1 MVLQALV
8 APVPSFLITFANGLA
23 FGVFWGWM
31 LSLFGHV
38 LAAAVCFGISR
49 ALGRVPVEVLVGKTG
64 LESADRWFARWG
76 VYAVFVGRLLPG
88 VAFDA
93 ISYAAG
99 LTRMRFRSFIAAT
112 ALGIFP
118 QTFLYSYLGRQAPE
132 YVGLFLVL
140 RASSSPASWP
150 SPSSGT
156 GGNGAGR
163 NAARA
168 DEVGHVEAREMG
180 RISVMIQIFDQPLE
194 HVARR
199 TGSLIAITGS
209 MFSGKTEELIRR
221 VRRALYARRSVQ
233 VFKQAIDTRSGR
245 TEIRSHNGVPHEA
258 IAVSTSE
265 ELLEGSTRPR
275 TSWPSRRRSSSTT
288 A

>member
-1 MVLQALV
+1 MSGPRQPPFSGKSVAPGRPHDTLAAALVARCCRAAFGLLYLLSDGFRSETNRALGILGRGDIAGLRDYIVSFGLWAPVASCFLMVLQALV

-76 VYAVFVGRLLPG
+76 VYAVFAGRLLPG

-132 YVGLFLVL
+132 YVDPVPRDFGLRPRRRRGRRRHQVQE
-140 RASSSPASWP
+140 
-150 SPSSGT
+150 GT
-156 GGNGAGR
+156 
-163 NAARA
+163 ARA
-168 DEVGHVEAREMG
+168 ETRPALTKWAM
-180 RISVMIQIFDQPLE
+180 S
-194 HVARR
+194 
-199 TGSLIAITGS
+199 
-209 MFSGKTEELIRR
+209 
-221 VRRALYARRSVQ
+221 RRARWV
-233 VFKQAIDTRSGR
+233 
-245 TEIRSHNGVPHEA
+245 E
-258 IAVSTSE
+258 
-265 ELLEGSTRPR
+265 
-275 TSWPSRRRSSSTT
+275 
-288 A
+288 